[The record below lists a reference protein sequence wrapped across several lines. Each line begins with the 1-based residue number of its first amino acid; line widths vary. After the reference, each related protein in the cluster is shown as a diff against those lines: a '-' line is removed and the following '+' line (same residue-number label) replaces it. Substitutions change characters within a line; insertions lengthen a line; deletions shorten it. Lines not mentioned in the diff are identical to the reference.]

1 MKYSNDTLEL
11 LLYQKYVKLLGL
23 VLFFV
28 FLLFSCQSHQEPD
41 KTKLV
46 YSSLDI
52 PTDSSV
58 ILGIGR
64 MDTLIALIDGR
75 TVAVVGNQTSVVN
88 DSIHLVDTLLSRK
101 VNIVKVFSP
110 EHGFRG
116 TGSAGQKIDNSID
129 AKTRIPIISLYGA
142 HKKPTKFDLQG
153 VDFVIFDIQDVGVR
167 FYTYIST
174 LHYVMEACAESNI
187 SLLVLDRP
195 NPNGDYIDGPVLE
208 LKHRSFVGMHPVP
221 VVHGMTIGEYALM
234 VNGEKWLK
242 DQKKCDLTVLTC
254 LNYQHDMRYIL
265 PIPPSPNLRSE
276 ISVRLYP
283 SLCFFEG
290 TTVSVGRGT
299 DQPFELYG
307 HPELDPTDFNFTPKS
322 QMGAI
327 YPKHQN
333 ISCGGVYLGEEPINS
348 RFSLDYLMAAI
359 NELGD
364 PVSVINR
371 KKFFILLSGT
381 EKLYRQILAGSSED
395 EIRQTWQPDLEKF
408 KQIRAKYLCYD

>member
-1 MKYSNDTLEL
+1 M
-11 LLYQKYVKLLGL
+11 
-23 VLFFV
+23 LFFV

-322 QMGAI
+322 QTGAI

>member
-1 MKYSNDTLEL
+1 M
-11 LLYQKYVKLLGL
+11 
-23 VLFFV
+23 LFFV
-28 FLLFSCQSHQEPD
+28 FLLFSCQSHQEPE

-46 YSSLDI
+46 YSSTDI

-58 ILGIGR
+58 ILGINR
-64 MDTLIALIDGR
+64 MDSLLALIDGR

-174 LHYVMEACAESNI
+174 LHYVMEACAELNL

-395 EIRQTWQPDLEKF
+395 EIRQT
-408 KQIRAKYLCYD
+408 

>member
-1 MKYSNDTLEL
+1 MEL
-11 LLYQKYVKLLGL
+11 LLYQKYIKLLGL

-28 FLLFSCQSHQEPD
+28 FLLFSCQSHQEPV
-41 KTKLV
+41 KIKLD
-46 YSSLDI
+46 YSSEDKPIDTSL
-52 PTDSSV
+52 T
-58 ILGIGR
+58 LGIGR
-64 MDTLIALIDGR
+64 MDSLISLIDGR
-75 TVAVVGNQTSVVN
+75 AVAVVGNQTSVLN

-116 TGSAGQKIDNSID
+116 TGSAGQKIDNSLD
-129 AKTRIPIISLYGA
+129 AKTGIPIISLYGA
-142 HKKPTKFDLQG
+142 HKKPTKSDLEG
-153 VDFVIFDIQDVGVR
+153 IDFVIFDIQDVGVR

-174 LHYVMEACAESNI
+174 LHYVMEACAELNI
-187 SLLVLDRP
+187 ALLVLDRP

-254 LNYQHDMRYIL
+254 LNYKHDMRYVL

-307 HPELDPTDFNFTPKS
+307 HPKLDSTDFNFTPKS

-333 ISCGGVYLGEEPINS
+333 ITCGGVYLGEEPNNS
-348 RFSLDYLMAAI
+348 KFTLAYLIAAI
-359 NELGD
+359 DELGD
-364 PVSVINR
+364 PMSVINR

-381 EKLYRQILAGSSED
+381 ENLYRQILAGHSED
-395 EIRQTWQPDLEKF
+395 EIRKTWQSDLEIF